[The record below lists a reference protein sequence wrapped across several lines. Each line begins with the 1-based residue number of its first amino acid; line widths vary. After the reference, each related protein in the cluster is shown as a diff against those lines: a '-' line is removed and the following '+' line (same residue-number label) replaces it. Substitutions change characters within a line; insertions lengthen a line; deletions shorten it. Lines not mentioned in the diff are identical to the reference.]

1 MTTDVP
7 IQIIVAA
14 FRTEDAAGTALKQ
27 LKQAQRER
35 LIHIEDAAVLRKDA
49 DGKLHLHE
57 TGDLS
62 GGKGAV
68 IGGVTGAVVG
78 LLAGPVGW
86 AAGIGALIGGL
97 GAKLRDSGFPD
108 DRLRR
113 IGEGLTPGSSAIIA
127 VVEHTWVD
135 TVVRELQQEGA
146 DIATERI
153 ERDIADQL
161 NAGRDVAYSALNFA
175 GVTAIDRETTSDAG
189 APAGQM
195 IATPEGVGPARV
207 EKETDTVLADS
218 GQENRAVRDTTGT
231 PSPSQTEVTGDT
243 DTDHPS
249 SE

>member
-14 FRTEDAAGTALKQ
+14 FGTEDAAGAALKRLQ
-27 LKQAQRER
+27 QAQHER
-35 LIHIEDAAVLRKDA
+35 LIHIDDAAVLRKDA

-62 GGKGAV
+62 GAKGAA

-86 AAGIGALIGGL
+86 AAGLGALIGGL

-113 IGEGLTPGSSAIIA
+113 IGEGLTPGSSAVVA

-153 ERDIADQL
+153 QRDIADQL
-161 NAGRDVAYSALNFA
+161 NAYRDVAYSALNLA
-175 GVTAIDRETTSDAG
+175 GVTGIERDTTGDTG
-189 APAGQM
+189 ASAGQM
-195 IATPEGVGPARV
+195 IATPEGVGAARA
-207 EKETDTVLADS
+207 EMNTDTVVGGTGAES
-218 GQENRAVRDTTGT
+218 PPQTAATSDTEA
-231 PSPSQTEVTGDT
+231 S
-243 DTDHPS
+243 HPS
-249 SE
+249 GG